1 MCGFFTYKASDLSP
15 FKDFDY
21 AIEPSLK
28 KQAKRDYNKI
38 VDVIFYVLNSQ
49 TRKLDNSQILKLSS
63 NGVPPIIE
71 ELNKELKP
79 LLDELSE
86 KYTPKIKGKLI
97 KYFVCKH
104 IIAIL
109 DNYYIGPHIYIEVPD
124 MPYYGIK
131 AFPFIYDAK
140 RVPGSKPGKGSKI
153 APFKY
158 FVHNIPADIRNDVTK
173 LYDNLLRK
181 YMRILN
187 SLVSKLRE
195 VNNRTLMA
203 IDWNSFMIYNTIDIQ
218 DDLFKIQRIIGLN
231 SSSLLQSILMTNVL
245 PILNKY
251 YKGPSINF
259 TIPASIPANPHLLS
273 VNFPNTDKNRIFTVV
288 PGCLEGEGIRK
299 VKTGSY
305 GYIKQCVKIR

>member
-1 MCGFFTYKASDLSP
+1 MFGFFTYKASDLSP

-28 KQAKRDYNKI
+28 KQARQDYNKI
-38 VDVIFYVLNSQ
+38 VETIFYILNSQ
-49 TRKLDNSQILKLSS
+49 TRKLDESQILKPSS
-63 NGVPPIIE
+63 KGVPPVIE

-79 LLDELSE
+79 LLDRLSE
-86 KYTPKIKGKLI
+86 KYTSEIKGKLI

-104 IIAIL
+104 LVAIL

-140 RVPGSKPGKGSKI
+140 RVPGTKPGKGSKI

-158 FVHNIPADIRNDVTK
+158 FVHNIPIGIRKDVTK
-173 LYDNLLRK
+173 LYDHLLRK
-181 YMRILN
+181 YMRIFN

-195 VNNRTLMA
+195 VNIKTLKS
-203 IDWNSFMIYNTIDIQ
+203 IDWSDFIRKNTIDVQ
-218 DDLFKIQRIIGLN
+218 DDLFKIQRIIGVN
-231 SSSLLQSILMTNVL
+231 SAYLLQSILMINVL
-245 PILNKY
+245 PLLNKY
-251 YKGPSINF
+251 YRGPSINF
-259 TIPASIPANPHLLS
+259 TIPANIPANPHLLS
-273 VNFPNTDKNRIFTVV
+273 INFPNIDKTQIFTVK

-299 VKTGSY
+299 VQSGSF
-305 GYIKQCVKIR
+305 GFIKQCVRL